1 MAWGA
6 TTRNTTTPKG
16 KLTMSTTSSSISIHI
31 QDETKFRVV
40 NHNDFVTVKVGAESP
55 SGEIAT
61 LFINSRADIDRLLS
75 ALREA
80 DKHLYRWELATL
92 PTEEVVNV

>member
-1 MAWGA
+1 
-6 TTRNTTTPKG
+6 
-16 KLTMSTTSSSISIHI
+16 MSTTSSSISIHI

-40 NHNDFVTVKVGAESP
+40 NHGDFVTVKVGDESP
-55 SGEIAT
+55 HGEVAT
-61 LFINSRADIDRLLS
+61 LFISSRADVDRLLS

-80 DKHLYRWELATL
+80 DKYLYRWELATL